1 MNFPVIDS
9 SPDWDKFP
17 KLPSLDAVINAL
29 EAFQCFEPQVK
40 KTAIVL
46 YANEI
51 GIPQI
56 HFYAIAAILASEGA
70 L

>member
-1 MNFPVIDS
+1 MNFPVPNS
-9 SPDWDKFP
+9 TPDWDEFP
-17 KLPSLDAVINAL
+17 KLPSLDAVIKAL
-29 EAFQCFEPQVK
+29 EAFQCFELQVR

-46 YANEI
+46 YAKEI